1 MSQDLQGTP
10 TIPTKKPTNISTL
23 KNIPL
28 LKDIN
33 MNMNIGS
40 PSNDGQDK
48 LPEYSK
54 YLFARRQSA
63 INEKKADIYQNLIT
77 DFKNRYDPDANE
89 EAMENINKVK
99 DYNWKIG
106 MILIDRINS
115 LKNEISEK
123 RKEIE
128 NKKKEFE
135 KKNVYKERITYLKKL
150 IKKEE
155 AELYPQEYNTNS
167 ILKEKKKDLERQ
179 INEIENNKNNLKN
192 TMIKKYQTMLEL
204 KDNLSKSLRELTLV
218 EDQINSRKFI
228 YEQEE
233 LQKEKEQKRIM
244 SQKLFPKREKELN
257 LSQNIGEYI
266 NHTLLIK
273 NDSDKI

>member
-1 MSQDLQGTP
+1 MYQDAQGTP

-23 KNIPL
+23 KSIPL

-33 MNMNIGS
+33 MNSGS
-40 PSNDGQDK
+40 PYNDGQDK
-48 LPEYSK
+48 LIEYSK
-54 YLFARRQSA
+54 YILTRKQSV
-63 INEKKADIYQNLIT
+63 IDEKKSDIYQNLINAH
-77 DFKNRYDPDANE
+77 KNRYDPDTND

-99 DYNWKIG
+99 DYKWKIG

-135 KKNVYKERITYLKKL
+135 KKNAYKERIIYLKKL

-273 NDSDKI
+273 NNSDKI

>member
-1 MSQDLQGTP
+1 MSQDTP
-10 TIPTKKPTNISTL
+10 TIPTKKPTNIATL
-23 KNIPL
+23 KSIPL
-28 LKDIN
+28 LKDLNSGANFNEIQERN
-33 MNMNIGS
+33 
-40 PSNDGQDK
+40 
-48 LPEYSK
+48 PEYSK
-54 YLFARRQSA
+54 FFLDRRQSE
-63 INEKKADIYQNLIT
+63 IREIKSNIYQNLINNH
-77 DFKNRYDPDANE
+77 KNNLYAPDINE
-89 EAMENINKVK
+89 EAMENLNKVK
-99 DYNWKIG
+99 DYKWKIG

-135 KKNVYKERITYLKKL
+135 KKNAYKERIIYLKKL

-273 NDSDKI
+273 NNSDKI

>member
-1 MSQDLQGTP
+1 MSQDAQGTP

-23 KNIPL
+23 KSIPL

-33 MNMNIGS
+33 MNSGS
-40 PSNDGQDK
+40 PYNDGQDK

-54 YLFARRQSA
+54 YILTRKQSV
-63 INEKKADIYQNLIT
+63 IDEKKSDIYQNLINAH
-77 DFKNRYDPDANE
+77 KNRYDPDTND

-99 DYNWKIG
+99 DYKWKIG

-135 KKNVYKERITYLKKL
+135 KKNVYKERIIYLKKL

-204 KDNLSKSLRELTLV
+204 KDNLNKSLRELTLV

-233 LQKEKEQKRIM
+233 LQKEKEQKRIK
-244 SQKLFPKREKELN
+244 SEKLFPKREKELN

>member
-1 MSQDLQGTP
+1 MSQDAQGTP

-23 KNIPL
+23 KSIPL

-33 MNMNIGS
+33 MNSGS
-40 PSNDGQDK
+40 PYNDGQDK

-54 YLFARRQSA
+54 YILTRKQSV
-63 INEKKADIYQNLIT
+63 IDEKKSDIYQNLINAH
-77 DFKNRYDPDANE
+77 KNRYDPDTND

-99 DYNWKIG
+99 DYKWKIG

-135 KKNVYKERITYLKKL
+135 KKNAYKERIIYLKKL

-266 NHTLLIK
+266 NHTLLI
-273 NDSDKI
+273 

>member
-1 MSQDLQGTP
+1 MSQDAQGTP

-23 KNIPL
+23 KSIPL

-33 MNMNIGS
+33 MNSGS
-40 PSNDGQDK
+40 PYNDGQDK

-54 YLFARRQSA
+54 YILTRKQSV
-63 INEKKADIYQNLIT
+63 IDEKKSDIYQNLINAH
-77 DFKNRYDPDANE
+77 KNRYDPDTND

-99 DYNWKIG
+99 DYKWKIG

-135 KKNVYKERITYLKKL
+135 KKNAYKERIIYLKKL

-167 ILKEKKKDLERQ
+167 ILKERKKDLERQ

-273 NDSDKI
+273 NNSDKI

>member
-1 MSQDLQGTP
+1 MSQDAQGTP

-23 KNIPL
+23 KSIPL

-33 MNMNIGS
+33 MNSGS
-40 PSNDGQDK
+40 PYNDGQDK

-54 YLFARRQSA
+54 YILTRKQSV
-63 INEKKADIYQNLIT
+63 IDEKKSDIYQNLINAH
-77 DFKNRYDPDANE
+77 KNRYDPDTND

-99 DYNWKIG
+99 DYKWKIG

-135 KKNVYKERITYLKKL
+135 KKNAYKERIIYLKKL

-167 ILKEKKKDLERQ
+167 ILKERKKDLERQ

-233 LQKEKEQKRIM
+233 LQKEKEQKKIM

-273 NDSDKI
+273 NNSDKI

>member
-1 MSQDLQGTP
+1 MSQDAQGTP

-23 KNIPL
+23 KSIPL

-33 MNMNIGS
+33 MNSGS
-40 PSNDGQDK
+40 PYNDGQDK

-54 YLFARRQSA
+54 YILTRKQSV
-63 INEKKADIYQNLIT
+63 IDEKKSDIYQNLINAH
-77 DFKNRYDPDANE
+77 KNRYDPDTND

-99 DYNWKIG
+99 DYKWKIG

-135 KKNVYKERITYLKKL
+135 KKNAYKERIIYLKKL

-233 LQKEKEQKRIM
+233 LRKEKEQKRIM

-273 NDSDKI
+273 NNSDKI

>member
-1 MSQDLQGTP
+1 MSQDAQGTP

-23 KNIPL
+23 KSIPL

-33 MNMNIGS
+33 MNSGS
-40 PSNDGQDK
+40 PYNDGQDK

-54 YLFARRQSA
+54 YILTRKQSVMD
-63 INEKKADIYQNLIT
+63 EKKSDIYQNLINAH
-77 DFKNRYDPDANE
+77 KNRYDPDTND

-99 DYNWKIG
+99 DYKWKIG

-135 KKNVYKERITYLKKL
+135 KKNAYKERIIYLKKL

-273 NDSDKI
+273 NNSDKI

>member
-1 MSQDLQGTP
+1 MSQDAQGTP

-23 KNIPL
+23 KSIPL

-33 MNMNIGS
+33 MNSGS
-40 PSNDGQDK
+40 PYNDGQDK

-54 YLFARRQSA
+54 YILTRKQSV
-63 INEKKADIYQNLIT
+63 IDEKKSDIYQNLINAH
-77 DFKNRYDPDANE
+77 KNRYDPDTND

-99 DYNWKIG
+99 DYKWKIG

-135 KKNVYKERITYLKKL
+135 KKNAYKERIIYLKKL

-233 LQKEKEQKRIM
+233 LQKEKEQKRNM

-273 NDSDKI
+273 NDSNKI

>member
-1 MSQDLQGTP
+1 MSQDTQGTP

-23 KNIPL
+23 KSIPL

-33 MNMNIGS
+33 MNSGS
-40 PSNDGQDK
+40 PYNDGQDK

-54 YLFARRQSA
+54 YILTRKQSV
-63 INEKKADIYQNLIT
+63 IDEKKSDIYQNLINAH
-77 DFKNRYDPDANE
+77 KNRYDPDTND

-99 DYNWKIG
+99 DYKWKIG

-135 KKNVYKERITYLKKL
+135 KKNAYKERIIYLKKL

-273 NDSDKI
+273 NNSEIIL

>member
-1 MSQDLQGTP
+1 MSQDAQGTP

-23 KNIPL
+23 KSIPL

-33 MNMNIGS
+33 MNSGS
-40 PSNDGQDK
+40 PYNDGQDK

-54 YLFARRQSA
+54 YILTRKQSV
-63 INEKKADIYQNLIT
+63 IDEKKSDIYQNLINAH
-77 DFKNRYDPDANE
+77 KNRYDPDTND

-99 DYNWKIG
+99 DYKWKIG

-135 KKNVYKERITYLKKL
+135 KKNAYKERIIYLKKL

>member
-1 MSQDLQGTP
+1 MSQDAQGTP

-23 KNIPL
+23 KSIPL

-33 MNMNIGS
+33 MNSGS
-40 PSNDGQDK
+40 PYNDGQDK

-54 YLFARRQSA
+54 YILTRKQSV
-63 INEKKADIYQNLIT
+63 IDEKKSDIYQNLINAH
-77 DFKNRYDPDANE
+77 KNRYDPDTND

-99 DYNWKIG
+99 DYKWKIG

-128 NKKKEFE
+128 NKKKEFDE
-135 KKNVYKERITYLKKL
+135 KKNAYKERIIYLKKL

-273 NDSDKI
+273 NDSNKI

>member
-1 MSQDLQGTP
+1 MSQDAQGTP

-23 KNIPL
+23 KSIPL

-33 MNMNIGS
+33 MNSGS
-40 PSNDGQDK
+40 PYNDGQDK

-54 YLFARRQSA
+54 YILTRKQSV
-63 INEKKADIYQNLIT
+63 IDEKKSDIYQNLINAH
-77 DFKNRYDPDANE
+77 KNRYDPDTND

-99 DYNWKIG
+99 DYKWKIG

-135 KKNVYKERITYLKKL
+135 KKNAYKERIIYLKKL

-273 NDSDKI
+273 NDNDKI

>member
-1 MSQDLQGTP
+1 MSQDAQGTP
-10 TIPTKKPTNISTL
+10 TIPTKKLTNISTL
-23 KNIPL
+23 KSIPL

-33 MNMNIGS
+33 MNSGS
-40 PSNDGQDK
+40 PYNDGQDK

-54 YLFARRQSA
+54 YILTRKQSV
-63 INEKKADIYQNLIT
+63 IDEKKSDIYQNLINAH
-77 DFKNRYDPDANE
+77 KNRYDPDTND

-99 DYNWKIG
+99 DYKWKIG

-135 KKNVYKERITYLKKL
+135 KKNAYKERIIYLKKL

-204 KDNLSKSLRELTLV
+204 KDDLSKSLRELTLV

-273 NDSDKI
+273 NNSDKI

>member
-1 MSQDLQGTP
+1 MSQDAQGTP

-33 MNMNIGS
+33 MNSGS
-40 PSNDGQDK
+40 PYNDGQDK

-54 YLFARRQSA
+54 YILTRKQSV
-63 INEKKADIYQNLIT
+63 IDEKKSDIYQNLINAH
-77 DFKNRYDPDANE
+77 KNRYDPDTND

-99 DYNWKIG
+99 DYKWKIG

-135 KKNVYKERITYLKKL
+135 KKNVYKERIIYLKKL

-273 NDSDKI
+273 NNSDKI

>member
-1 MSQDLQGTP
+1 MSQDAQGTP

-23 KNIPL
+23 KSIPL

-33 MNMNIGS
+33 MNSGS
-40 PSNDGQDK
+40 PYNDGQDK

-54 YLFARRQSA
+54 YILTRKQSV
-63 INEKKADIYQNLIT
+63 IDEKKSDIYQNLINAH
-77 DFKNRYDPDANE
+77 KNRYDPDTND

-99 DYNWKIG
+99 DYKWKIG

-123 RKEIE
+123 KKEIE

-135 KKNVYKERITYLKKL
+135 KNNVYKERIIYLKKL

-179 INEIENNKNNLKN
+179 INEIENSKKNLKN
-192 TMIKKYQTMLEL
+192 TMIKKYMTMLEL
-204 KDNLSKSLRELTLV
+204 KDNLNKSLKELTTV
-218 EDQINSRKFI
+218 ENQVNSRKFI
-228 YEQEE
+228 FDQEK
-233 LQKEKEQKRIM
+233 LGKEKEQKRIM
-244 SQKLFPKREKELN
+244 SQKLFSTQEKEMQ

-266 NHTLLIK
+266 NRTLLIK
-273 NDSDKI
+273 NDNEKI

>member
-1 MSQDLQGTP
+1 MSQDAQGTP

-23 KNIPL
+23 KSIPL

-33 MNMNIGS
+33 MNSGS
-40 PSNDGQDK
+40 PYNDGQDK

-54 YLFARRQSA
+54 YILTRKQSV
-63 INEKKADIYQNLIT
+63 IDEKKSDIYQNLINAH
-77 DFKNRYDPDANE
+77 KNRYDPDTND

-99 DYNWKIG
+99 DYKWKIG

-135 KKNVYKERITYLKKL
+135 KKNAYKERIIYLKKL

-192 TMIKKYQTMLEL
+192 TLIKKYQTMLEL

-273 NDSDKI
+273 NNSDKI

>member
-1 MSQDLQGTP
+1 MSQDAQGTP

-23 KNIPL
+23 KSIPL

-33 MNMNIGS
+33 MNSGS
-40 PSNDGQDK
+40 PYNDGQDK

-54 YLFARRQSA
+54 YILTRKQSV
-63 INEKKADIYQNLIT
+63 IDEKKSDIYQNLINAH
-77 DFKNRYDPDANE
+77 KNRYDPDTND

-99 DYNWKIG
+99 DYKWKIG

-135 KKNVYKERITYLKKL
+135 KKNAYKERIIYLKKL

-233 LQKEKEQKRIM
+233 LQKEKEQKKIM

-273 NDSDKI
+273 NNSDKI

>member
-1 MSQDLQGTP
+1 MSQDAQGTP

-23 KNIPL
+23 KSIPL

-33 MNMNIGS
+33 MNSGS
-40 PSNDGQDK
+40 PYNDGQDK

-54 YLFARRQSA
+54 YILTRKQSV
-63 INEKKADIYQNLIT
+63 IDEKKSDIYQNLINAH
-77 DFKNRYDPDANE
+77 KNRYDPDTND

-99 DYNWKIG
+99 DYKWKIG

-135 KKNVYKERITYLKKL
+135 KKNAYKERIIYLKKL

-273 NDSDKI
+273 NDSNKI

>member
-1 MSQDLQGTP
+1 MSQDHQGTP

-33 MNMNIGS
+33 MNSNS
-40 PSNDGQDK
+40 PYNDGQDK

-54 YLFARRQSA
+54 YILARRQSA
-63 INEKKADIYQNLIT
+63 LNEKKSDIYQNIIT
-77 DFKNRYDPDANE
+77 AHKNKYNPDINE

-99 DYNWKIG
+99 DYKWKIG

-135 KKNVYKERITYLKKL
+135 KKNVYKERIIYLKKL

-179 INEIENNKNNLKN
+179 INEIENSKKNLKN
-192 TMIKKYQTMLEL
+192 TMIKKYITMLEL
-204 KDNLSKSLRELTLV
+204 KDNLNKSLKELTTV
-218 EDQINSRKFI
+218 ENQINSRKFI
-228 YEQEE
+228 FDQEK
-233 LQKEKEQKRIM
+233 LGKEKEQKRIM
-244 SQKLFPKREKELN
+244 SQKLFSTQEKEMQ

-266 NHTLLIK
+266 NRTLLIK
-273 NDSDKI
+273 NDNEKI

>member
-1 MSQDLQGTP
+1 MSQDAQGTP

-23 KNIPL
+23 KSIPL

-33 MNMNIGS
+33 MNSGS
-40 PSNDGQDK
+40 PYNDGQDK

-54 YLFARRQSA
+54 YILTRKQSV
-63 INEKKADIYQNLIT
+63 IDEKKSDIYQNLINAH
-77 DFKNRYDPDANE
+77 KNRYDPDTND

-99 DYNWKIG
+99 DYKWKIG

-135 KKNVYKERITYLKKL
+135 KKNAYKERIIYLKKL

-218 EDQINSRKFI
+218 EEQINSRKFI

-273 NDSDKI
+273 NNSDKI

>member
-1 MSQDLQGTP
+1 MSQDAQGTP

-23 KNIPL
+23 KSIPL

-33 MNMNIGS
+33 MNSGS
-40 PSNDGQDK
+40 PYNDGQDK

-54 YLFARRQSA
+54 YILTRKQSV
-63 INEKKADIYQNLIT
+63 IDEKKSDIYQNLINAH
-77 DFKNRYDPDANE
+77 KNRYDPDTND

-99 DYNWKIG
+99 DYKWKIG

-135 KKNVYKERITYLKKL
+135 KKNAYKERIIYLKKL

-192 TMIKKYQTMLEL
+192 TMIKKYQTMLEF

-273 NDSDKI
+273 NNSDKI

>member
-1 MSQDLQGTP
+1 MSQDAQGTP

-23 KNIPL
+23 KSIPL

-33 MNMNIGS
+33 MNSGS
-40 PSNDGQDK
+40 PYNDGQDK

-54 YLFARRQSA
+54 YILTRKQSV
-63 INEKKADIYQNLIT
+63 IDEKKSDIYQNLINAH
-77 DFKNRYDPDANE
+77 KNRYDPDTND

-99 DYNWKIG
+99 DYKWKIG

-135 KKNVYKERITYLKKL
+135 KKNAYKERIIYLKKL

-273 NDSDKI
+273 NNSDKI